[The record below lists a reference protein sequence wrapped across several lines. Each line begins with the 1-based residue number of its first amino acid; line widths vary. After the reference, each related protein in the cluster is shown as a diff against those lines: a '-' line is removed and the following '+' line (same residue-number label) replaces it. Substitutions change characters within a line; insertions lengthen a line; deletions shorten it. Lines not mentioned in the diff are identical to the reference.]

1 MFALAHSCP
10 LLVSERITS
19 RGPHIGLKE
28 RRGGGTEG
36 GRRRARRG
44 WEAWG
49 GVRGS
54 KAGLPGTHLWLK
66 GGSRRQS
73 RRRDK
78 LRNFDWLGGGGGL
91 HLRQNHSRLWI
102 RTAAAAA
109 AAVTPSHCNARGAVT
124 TTSLLPPHRFMAGS
138 PMQPQ
143 HRSVSLPPAVV
154 ELHPACSFTR

>member
-19 RGPHIGLKE
+19 RGPHTGLKE
-28 RRGGGTEG
+28 
-36 GRRRARRG
+36 GRREGRERKGEARRG
-44 WEAWG
+44 WG
-49 GVRGS
+49 QRSVRGS

-78 LRNFDWLGGGGGL
+78 LRNFDWLAGGGGL

-102 RTAAAAA
+102 QAAA
-109 AAVTPSHCNARGAVT
+109 AAVTPLHCNAHGVVT
-124 TTSLLPPHRFMAGS
+124 ATPLQLPRCFLAGS
-138 PMQPQ
+138 LRQTATPGGLTAQ
-143 HRSVSLPPAVV
+143 
-154 ELHPACSFTR
+154 CC

>member
-19 RGPHIGLKE
+19 RGPHTGLKE
-28 RRGGGTEG
+28 GRGVEEG
-36 GRRRARRG
+36 GRDREKEGEERLEGRG
-44 WEAWG
+44 S
-49 GVRGS
+49 VRGS

-78 LRNFDWLGGGGGL
+78 LRNFDWLAGGGGL

-102 RTAAAAA
+102 QAA
-109 AAVTPSHCNARGAVT
+109 AAVT
-124 TTSLLPPHRFMAGS
+124 L
-138 PMQPQ
+138 
-143 HRSVSLPPAVV
+143 
-154 ELHPACSFTR
+154 